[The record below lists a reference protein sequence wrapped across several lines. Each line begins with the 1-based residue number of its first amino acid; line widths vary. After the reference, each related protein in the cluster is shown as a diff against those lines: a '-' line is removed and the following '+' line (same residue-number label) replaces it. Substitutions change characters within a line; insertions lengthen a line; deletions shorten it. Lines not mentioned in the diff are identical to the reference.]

1 MSLASTPETLACA
14 ECREEFEEGYLP
26 ADDRNG
32 EYEPRPDDAV
42 CTACGFN
49 EVGYAG
55 CAPEVG
61 DVVDDGDGTVLLH
74 VDAGGDGIEVR
85 SVKE

>member
-1 MSLASTPETLACA
+1 MSLTSTPETLVCAACD
-14 ECREEFEEGYLP
+14 EEFEEGYL
-26 ADDRNG
+26 AAVDRDG

-55 CAPEVG
+55 CAPEVD
-61 DVVDDGDGTVLLH
+61 DVVDTDDGTVLLY
-74 VDAGGDGIEVR
+74 VDASGDDVEVR

>member
-1 MSLASTPETLACA
+1 MSLSSTPEALVCA
-14 ECREEFEEGYLP
+14 ECGDGFEEGYLP
-26 ADDRNG
+26 AVDRDG
-32 EYEPRPDDAV
+32 EYEPRPGDAI

-55 CAPEVG
+55 CAPEVS
-61 DVVDDGDGTVLLH
+61 DVVDPGDGTVLLH
-74 VDAGGDGIEVR
+74 VDASGDDVEVR